1 MDGRDGG
8 HCNSKLDD
16 PNGINGGPNG
26 TNSRKKKKK
35 RRHRFDSLFLL
46 NHIDLLDYLNKGRIS
61 MLPPTVDMQI
71 DLVTRRNA
79 P

>member
-35 RRHRFDSLFLL
+35 RRHRFDSLFMLH
-46 NHIDLLDYLNKGRIS
+46 HIDLPRKTIE
-61 MLPPTVDMQI
+61 
-71 DLVTRRNA
+71 
-79 P
+79 